1 MRYSK
6 STSKKEVNSDK
17 SLSKE
22 TRKSQVNNLTLHL
35 KQPAKEEEIK
45 TKVSRRN
52 HKSQGTNELAT
63 KTSIEKSNES
73 KSRFYFF

>member
-45 TKVSRRN
+45 TKVVEEIIKVRA
-52 HKSQGTNELAT
+52 QTN
-63 KTSIEKSNES
+63 
-73 KSRFYFF
+73 

>member
-1 MRYSK
+1 MTNESLKKSRKKSENIWRQMKMRYSK

-52 HKSQGTNELAT
+52 HKSQGTN
-63 KTSIEKSNES
+63 
-73 KSRFYFF
+73 

>member
-6 STSKKEVNSDK
+6 STSKKEVNRDK

-35 KQPAKEEEIK
+35 EQPAKEEIK

-52 HKSQGTNELAT
+52 HKSQGPNELAT

-73 KSRFYFF
+73 KSRFCFF